1 MFHGVQIPSQLQI
14 KKAWIARLKRTN
26 LPPLKNCYV
35 CSEHFEEDCFEAG
48 TQLKKELFGNRSRRR
63 LKPNAVPTVPTVP
76 TNFLFSASSRPRT
89 KRSASEK
96 RIKRR
101 QHEEVTH
108 LQNAAMLLSQP
119 HVNPNNR
126 VMNRG
131 VETILKVEGH
141 DCYEVKNGG
150 PGVYPRKKFCK
161 PRPSNCRKMIPRL
174 VIMLKPNKIP
184 RLKLYIAITFCLI
197 TFLLKSP
204 Q

>member
-1 MFHGVQIPSQLQI
+1 MVHCCVPRCTNYSAKTSKVGIVSYHKIPNQLQI
-14 KKAWIARLKRTN
+14 KKARLKRTN

-63 LKPNAVPTVPTVP
+63 LKPNAVPTK
-76 TNFLFSASSRPRT
+76 FLFSALSRPRT

-119 HVNPNNR
+119 HVNPNNCA
-126 VMNRG
+126 
-131 VETILKVEGH
+131 ESKTI
-141 DCYEVKNGG
+141 
-150 PGVYPRKKFCK
+150 
-161 PRPSNCRKMIPRL
+161 
-174 VIMLKPNKIP
+174 
-184 RLKLYIAITFCLI
+184 
-197 TFLLKSP
+197 

>member
-1 MFHGVQIPSQLQI
+1 MVHCCVPRCTNYSAKTSKVGKVSYHKILSQLQI

-63 LKPNAVPTVPTVP
+63 LKPNAVPT
-76 TNFLFSASSRPRT
+76 NFLFSASSRPRT

-119 HVNPNNR
+119 HVNPNNC
-126 VMNRG
+126 VMNRN
-131 VETILKVEGH
+131 L
-141 DCYEVKNGG
+141 NLQN
-150 PGVYPRKKFCK
+150 
-161 PRPSNCRKMIPRL
+161 S
-174 VIMLKPNKIP
+174 
-184 RLKLYIAITFCLI
+184 
-197 TFLLKSP
+197 S
-204 Q
+204 